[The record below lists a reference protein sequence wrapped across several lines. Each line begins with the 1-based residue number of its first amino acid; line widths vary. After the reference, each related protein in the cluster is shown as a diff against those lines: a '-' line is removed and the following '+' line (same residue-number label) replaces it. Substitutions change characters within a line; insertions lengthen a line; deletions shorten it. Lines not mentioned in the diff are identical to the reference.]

1 VINQQTLKF
10 IYTGIINTIFYYI
23 LFSVFIYIELDYKF
37 AVLLATLI
45 GIIFSFKTFSKYVFD
60 NQDNKLIFKFFIIY
74 IVLYF
79 TNILLIAIFN
89 LMIVNIY
96 INGLIATLMCAIL
109 SFGLNKKFV
118 FKKEKNVK
126 K

>member
-1 VINQQTLKF
+1 MINQQTLKF